1 MQKTILKYVTGLSEN
16 ASAWERRNHKKYGS
30 LNNMCRLIEYDLKHG
45 ATLEQV
51 LLMFKEVRNDDAF
64 SDLRKAKGSIERLN
78 EVEDYFTK
86 PKKIAQYSW

>member
-30 LNNMCRLIEYDLKHG
+30 LANMCRLIEYDIKHG

-51 LLMFKEVRNDDAF
+51 LLMFNEVRNDVAF
-64 SDLRKAKGSIERLN
+64 ADLRKSKGTMERLN

-86 PKKIAQYSW
+86 PKKVAPYGW